1 MDYRG
6 AKIYTIIQYLYTKTD
21 HPEMAKASLAEGRG
35 KYPKN
40 VQLLTTEL
48 NNNLKDGNF
57 ERAFQLINES
67 IALDPSNAELYFTRA
82 SLKESMEK
90 PGSDIVSDYEKALT
104 FNSEHCDAQYS
115 IGAYYYKVGSNLL
128 RESTITDDYEESSN
142 ISKLAKIE
150 YRKSLSAFEKALVL
164 KPNERKVI
172 EALKTLYSQLEMTE
186 EYERMKEK
194 LSN

>member
-1 MDYRG
+1 M
-6 AKIYTIIQYLYTKTD
+6 IT
-21 HPEMAKASLAEGRG
+21 
-35 KYPKN
+35 
-40 VQLLTTEL
+40 
-48 NNNLKDGNF
+48 
-57 ERAFQLINES
+57 
-67 IALDPSNAELYFTRA
+67 
-82 SLKESMEK
+82 
-90 PGSDIVSDYEKALT
+90 SDIVSDYEKALT

-128 RESTITDDYEESSN
+128 RESTITDDYEESSK